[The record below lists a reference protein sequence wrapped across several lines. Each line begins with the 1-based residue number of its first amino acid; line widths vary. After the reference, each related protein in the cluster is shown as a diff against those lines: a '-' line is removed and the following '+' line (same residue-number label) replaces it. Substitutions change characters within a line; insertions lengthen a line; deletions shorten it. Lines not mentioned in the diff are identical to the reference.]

1 MLDFWIIEKIKEQVR
16 QKEERPRIQLPVP
29 FDDEYSAPP
38 KRPDEPK
45 EERGVFHINI
55 NGDDDEG

>member
-1 MLDFWIIEKIKEQVR
+1 MLESFIIDILKEQVK

-29 FDDEYSAPP
+29 FDDEYSVPP

-55 NGDDDEG
+55 GGDDEE